1 MFLHSKI
8 QNGLKL
14 NTKIAIIKGEEI
26 DLLYKKL
33 KQKRLVKKAVFYD
46 SYDEDDAKYG
56 FVSIFE
62 NPNSEDIA
70 EAKDEGGSDVIRG
83 IIMNDGTI
91 YCWTGIALHSHIPSS
106 MKIDMDNG
114 FRFAYEKGEW
124 IFDLNKN
131 MTFEEGLRKYVE
143 NSSKL
148 SNFGSLEG
156 VMAFFFG
163 SDNEKDYEKYDRN
176 WSYLSDIRNQMLGFD
191 NGGAVQMFVR
201 NIDIINK

>member
-1 MFLHSKI
+1 MRY
-8 QNGLKL
+8 
-14 NTKIAIIKGEEI
+14 
-26 DLLYKKL
+26 DY
-33 KQKRLVKKAVFYD
+33 VF
-46 SYDEDDAKYG
+46 
-56 FVSIFE
+56 SI
-62 NPNSEDIA
+62 
-70 EAKDEGGSDVIRG
+70 GSDCLFTNFHKNIF
-83 IIMNDGTI
+83 D
-91 YCWTGIALHSHIPSS
+91 
-106 MKIDMDNG
+106 
-114 FRFAYEKGEW
+114 F
-124 IFDLNKN
+124 FDLNKN